1 MRKVFGRLLWIPAAL
16 FMAFAVISVFV
27 SVIKNGT
34 GNGGAT
40 FWTAAAKKQADEIAI
55 NCSDEE
61 QKVKAFYEWIIANIK
76 YNYNFNE
83 KYQYFDADKT
93 LETKKGICYDYANL
107 FAAFCR
113 TQNITCY
120 VIDGY
125 KRTDPNAKHTWNRLY
140 FNESWWNVDLTYDAQ
155 CRESGSA
162 VYGFKKLINGCDS
175 PDDEYVITRIY

>member
-1 MRKVFGRLLWIPAAL
+1 MRKVFGRLLWIPAAM
-16 FMAFAVISVFV
+16 FMAFAVIAVFV

-55 NCSDEE
+55 SCSDEE

-107 FAAFCR
+107 FA
-113 TQNITCY
+113 
-120 VIDGY
+120 
-125 KRTDPNAKHTWNRLY
+125 
-140 FNESWWNVDLTYDAQ
+140 DLLPYTKYNLL
-155 CRESGSA
+155 CH
-162 VYGFKKLINGCDS
+162 
-175 PDDEYVITRIY
+175 